1 MMASNV
7 ICLLPHLDR
16 VELVNGGEL
25 VASVSVPQAR
35 EGFSSYMRGRLAED
49 VPLYVQ
55 RIDAHCAV
63 SQHLAAV
70 RALDACYNASPPKG
84 AIAIRRALA
93 YAGVYYHHLEQLFF
107 SRSSGDGGIAGLVR
121 TDDELAAHDVLQALR
136 RARDVVEILG
146 GRGLT
151 PERGIPGGVTVGI
164 ADEQLSLARDIA
176 SDLLGVALRSEEG
189 FRAGGARWV
198 EEQELSVPAYSL
210 ATVNDDGEA
219 SLCDGMLRIVDPKGS
234 EVVTGDAIQV
244 LSMMM
249 EWKEDA
255 PLRVGPLARLNA
267 ASGAS
272 TEQARELQKHLF
284 DALGTSPIHR
294 VAAGN
299 WAMVIELVEA
309 AELLSSALAGLAAG
323 DSQLHASLDE
333 PGEGVGAIEGARG
346 TLIHRYLLD
355 AEGIV
360 QEAQIVSPD
369 SLMEADVNAAL
380 SSLIAESGP
389 EVTDDT
395 IERIVN
401 TIGSYQ
407 PAYVPSAPF
416 SLRIVRRDAD
426 GRVSQEWRRP

>member
-1 MMASNV
+1 MMASNL

-16 VELVNGGEL
+16 VELVNGDEL

-35 EGFSSYMRGRLAED
+35 DAFSSYMRGRLAED
-49 VPLYVQ
+49 APLYVQ

-70 RALDACYNASPPKG
+70 RALDACYNAPPPKG

-107 SRSSGDGGIAGLVR
+107 SRPSGNGGIAGLVR

-136 RARDVVEILG
+136 RARDVVDILG

-151 PERGIPGGVTVGI
+151 PERGIPGGVSVGI

-176 SDLLGVALRSEEG
+176 SDLLRVALRSEEG
-189 FRAGGARWV
+189 FRARGARWV
-198 EEQELSVPAYSL
+198 EEQDLSVPAYSL

-219 SLCDGMLRIVDPKGS
+219 SLYDGTLRIVDRKGV
-234 EVVTGDAIQV
+234 EVAAGDASEI
-244 LSMMM
+244 LPMMM
-249 EWKEDA
+249 KWKEDV

-267 ASGAS
+267 TSGAS
-272 TEQARELQKHLF
+272 TQRARELQKHLF
-284 DALGTSPIHR
+284 DALGASPIHR

-299 WAMVIELVEA
+299 WAMIIELVEA
-309 AELLSSALAGLAAG
+309 AELLSSALAELAAG
-323 DSQLHASLDE
+323 DSALNASLDE
-333 PGEGVGAIEGARG
+333 AGEGVAAIEGARG

-355 AEGIV
+355 ADGIV

-380 SSLIAESGP
+380 SSLITGRGR

-395 IERIVN
+395 IERIVSA
-401 TIGSYQ
+401 IGSYQ
-407 PAYVPSAPF
+407 PAYLPSAPF
-416 SLRIVRRDAD
+416 SLRIVGRDKD